1 MEEKENSISS
11 EVLHSIIDQLHD
23 EIMIYDNNYR
33 LVYLNKASSRHYG
46 IPAEK
51 LIGKKFDE
59 LDQVYWGN
67 STLPLVYKTKQMV
80 TKRQITN
87 LGQDILTISVPIF
100 DDKGNL
106 QYVAQ
111 NVNDIYYINQISKTE
126 QASVLVM
133 KDKSEKEA
141 FVYKSEAMKDILF
154 MAEKLKNI
162 QSPMLILG
170 ETGTGKSFLAQHIH
184 NCSNRNKNP
193 FVVLNCACMNPNLI
207 ESELFGYKRGAFSG
221 ASACGKKGIVEIAD
235 GGTLFLDEISE
246 IPYELQS
253 KLLIFLQNQE
263 FIPIGGEKKQK
274 VNVKIIAA
282 TNRSLKQM
290 VQAGSFRE
298 DLYFRLNTFE
308 ITIPPL
314 RERKED
320 IITLLKYYLQQF
332 NHIHGQG
339 HWFDEEALR
348 ILEHYAWPGNVREVS
363 HIMEKLVVLSKE
375 EAIHISDLPKDLFQ
389 LTSEKKTLDIHRRLD
404 DVLEEV
410 EREMVIAAFEKY
422 KTSVKV
428 AKVLGI
434 SQPKAYR
441 LIQKYIKT

>member
-1 MEEKENSISS
+1 MEEKENIISS
-11 EVLHSIIDQLHD
+11 EVLRGVMDQLHD

-33 LVYLNKASSRHYG
+33 LVYVNQASLRHYG

-51 LIGKKFDE
+51 LIGKQFDE

-100 DDKGNL
+100 DDKGNI

-126 QASVLVM
+126 EASVLVM

-141 FVYKSEAMKDILF
+141 FLYKSEKMKDILS

-162 QSPMLILG
+162 QAPMLILG

-184 NCSNRNKNP
+184 NCCNRSKKP

-221 ASACGKKGIVEIAD
+221 ASASGKKGIVEIAD

-253 KLLIFLQNQE
+253 KLLLFLQSQE

-274 VNVKIIAA
+274 VDVRIIAA

-314 RERKED
+314 RERKSD
-320 IITLLKYYLQQF
+320 IIILLQYYLQHF

-339 HWFDEEALR
+339 HRFDEEALK
-348 ILEHYAWPGNVREVS
+348 ILEYYAWPGNVRELS
-363 HIMEKLVVLSKE
+363 HVMEKLVVLSKE

-389 LTSEKKTLDIHRRLD
+389 ITSEQRTLDIHRGLN

-410 EREMVIAAFEKY
+410 EREMVLAAYKKY
-422 KTSVKV
+422 QTSVKV

-441 LIQKYIKT
+441 LIQKYIDV

>member
-1 MEEKENSISS
+1 MEEKEKFISS

-23 EIMIYDNNYR
+23 EIMIYDNNYC
-33 LVYLNKASSRHYG
+33 LVYLNKASLRHYG

-100 DDKGNL
+100 DEKGNL

-133 KDKSEKEA
+133 KDRSEQEA
-141 FVYKSEAMKDILF
+141 FLYKSEVMKDILS

-184 NCSNRNKNP
+184 NCSNRSKKP

-221 ASACGKKGIVEIAD
+221 ASASGKKGIVEIAD

-253 KLLIFLQNQE
+253 KLLLFLQNQE

-274 VNVKIIAA
+274 VDVRIIAA

-320 IITLLKYYLQQF
+320 ISTLLQYYLQHF

-339 HWFDEEALR
+339 HWFDEEALK
-348 ILEHYAWPGNVREVS
+348 ILEHYAWPGNVRELS
-363 HIMEKLVVLSKE
+363 HMMEKLVVLSKE

-389 LTSEKKTLDIHRRLD
+389 ITSEQKTLDTHRKLN
-404 DVLEEV
+404 DVLNDV
-410 EREMVIAAFEKY
+410 EREMVLAAYKKY
-422 KTSVKV
+422 KTSVRV

-441 LIQKYIKT
+441 LIQKYIDV

>member
-1 MEEKENSISS
+1 MEEKETIISS
-11 EVLHSIIDQLHD
+11 DVLRSVINQLHD
-23 EIMIYDNNYR
+23 EIMIYDNEYR
-33 LVYLNKASSRHYG
+33 LVYLNKASLRHYG
-46 IPAEK
+46 IPPEK

-100 DDKGNL
+100 DDKGNI

-111 NVNDIYYINQISKTE
+111 NVNDIYYINQISKAE
-126 QASVLVM
+126 EASVLVM
-133 KDKSEKEA
+133 NDKSEKEA
-141 FVYKSEAMKDILF
+141 FLYKSEKMKEILL

-170 ETGTGKSFLAQHIH
+170 ETGTGKSFMAQHIH
-184 NCSNRNKNP
+184 NCSNRSKKP

-221 ASACGKKGIVEIAD
+221 ANASGKRGIVEIAD

-246 IPYELQS
+246 IPFELQS
-253 KLLIFLQNQE
+253 KLLLFLQSQE
-263 FIPIGGEKKQK
+263 FIPIGGENKQK

-308 ITIPPL
+308 ITVPPL

-320 IITLLKYYLQQF
+320 ITTLLQYYLQHF
-332 NHIHGQG
+332 NHIYGQG
-339 HWFDEEALR
+339 HRFDEEALK
-348 ILEHYAWPGNVREVS
+348 ILEYYVWPGNVRELS
-363 HIMEKLVVLSKE
+363 HVMEKLVVLSKE

-389 LTSEKKTLDIHRRLD
+389 ITSEQKTLDIHRGLN

-410 EREMVIAAFEKY
+410 EREMVLTAYKEY

-441 LIQKYIKT
+441 LIQKYIEV